1 MRDSIEIVLDGPV
14 FFAQQD
20 EEQFFSWLAAL
31 PAYAGVRGRGCQ
43 LHLELTWPV
52 DPATVESLL
61 VICHRWE
68 IDKAPLAPLKSEAVS
83 WHVVWAPAAP
93 KQHGAS

>member
-1 MRDSIEIVLDGPV
+1 MCNLIEIVLDGPV

-20 EEQFFSWLAAL
+20 EEQFFGWLAAL
-31 PAYAGVRGRGCQ
+31 PAYAGVRGRGRQ
-43 LHLELTWPV
+43 LHLELTLPV
-52 DPATVESLL
+52 DPATVKSLL

-83 WHVVWAPAAP
+83 WHVLWAPSAP
-93 KQHGAS
+93 KRHGAF